1 MTPVPEPPGD
11 IRAQLAAALNPHH
24 PKRAAF
30 LVPRDAELLDVQA
43 MREAGIY
50 VTERSEGTLVSL
62 DLELTELF
70 TSAGTGDQFDVA
82 MAEILDLPED
92 KISAER
98 HCRGNMPI
106 VARMVQA
113 RDSEDHVVQEAVASP
128 LGLLATCDALLSH
141 VPEGGALLIL
151 PPIYAISRRVAMRWV
166 ER

>member
-30 LVPRDAELLDVQA
+30 LVPRDAALLDVA
-43 MREAGIY
+43 AVREAGFY
-50 VTERSEGTLVSL
+50 VTERPEGTLVSL
-62 DLELTELF
+62 DPDLSIPF
-70 TSAGTGDQFDVA
+70 IQADKGDQFEVA
-82 MAEILDLPED
+82 MAEILGLPED
-92 KISAER
+92 KITAEG

-128 LGLLATCDALLSH
+128 IGLLATLDALHPH
-141 VPEGGALLIL
+141 VP
-151 PPIYAISRRVAMRWV
+151 
-166 ER
+166 